1 MNEEQKTKIKQ
12 SVMICVAALFIIL
25 GILSIV
31 QATGADAGLTYISK
45 IKNVI
50 LKYAVVIVTN
60 AAGIMLM
67 SAAAGTFKGK
77 VKNVFA
83 IAVCAYSTIMT
94 VPLFMAFIFM
104 FPAAAGASLPAFL
117 NDMVGE
123 IVVAFQK
130 IFKGGWQYLIYTLGT
145 LMGIIFLA
153 VPIVSTYC
161 TVKEITLPQLLKSL
175 KKDKC
180 STQEQ

>member
-94 VPLFMAFIFM
+94 VPLFMAFIFLC
-104 FPAAAGASLPAFL
+104 SLRRR
-117 NDMVGE
+117 E
-123 IVVAFQK
+123 
-130 IFKGGWQYLIYTLGT
+130 
-145 LMGIIFLA
+145 
-153 VPIVSTYC
+153 
-161 TVKEITLPQLLKSL
+161 LLCPLSLTIWWEKS
-175 KKDKC
+175 
-180 STQEQ
+180 